1 MQAAIAR
8 GVDGDELKFLGEAVV
23 RANDDF
29 KSNAKHVRMHIA
41 PAKTAKPKG
50 QAKAKAAAA

>member
-8 GVDGDELKFLGEAVV
+8 GVDGEELSNLGQAVV
-23 RANDDF
+23 QANENF
-29 KSNAKHVRMHIA
+29 KVSAKHVRMHIT
-41 PAKTAKPKG
+41 PANKPKG